1 MAGGNQDEPIRI
13 RAKFHFDGGVEKIF
27 NIALHPKTLELIVP
41 EIPSLPDWTFLEYQK
56 CVNCPLPGTVAR
68 CPIAVNISRLIE
80 EFKNYTS
87 YDKTWIVIETAER
100 IYSKETSIQNGLS
113 SLLGIYMVTSGCP
126 IMDNLRPMVRFH
138 LPFATTME
146 TTYRS
151 VSMYLIAQYFRS
163 RRGLSADWKLEKL
176 DDLYK
181 KIAKV
186 NKGLW
191 GRLSKASTFDAN
203 TNAIVMLNTFG
214 DALRFSMKKEFEEFI
229 PYFEVYLRDDP
240 FEKSPFF

>member
-1 MAGGNQDEPIRI
+1 MADVNQDEPIRI

-27 NIALHPKTLELIVP
+27 NVALHPKTLELIVP

-56 CVNCPLPGTVAR
+56 CVNCPLPDTIAR

-87 YDKTWIVIETAER
+87 YDKTWIVIETVER

-163 RRGLSADWKLEKL
+163 RRGLTADWKLEKL

>member
-1 MAGGNQDEPIRI
+1 M
-13 RAKFHFDGGVEKIF
+13 
-27 NIALHPKTLELIVP
+27 
-41 EIPSLPDWTFLEYQK
+41 
-56 CVNCPLPGTVAR
+56 
-68 CPIAVNISRLIE
+68 
-80 EFKNYTS
+80 
-87 YDKTWIVIETAER
+87 ER
-100 IYSKETSIQNGLS
+100 TYGQETSIQNGLS
-113 SLLGIYMVTSGCP
+113 SLLGIYMVASGCP
-126 IMDNLRPMVRFH
+126 IMDYLRPMVRFH
-138 LPFATTME
+138 LPFATTLE

-163 RRGLSADWKLEKL
+163 KRGLSADWKLEKL

-214 DALRFSMKKEFEEFI
+214 DAIRFSMKKDFEEFI
-229 PYFEVYLRDDP
+229 PYFEMYLRSDP
-240 FEKSPFF
+240 FEKSPFS

>member
-1 MAGGNQDEPIRI
+1 MADGNQDEPIRI
-13 RAKFHFDGGVEKIF
+13 RAKFNFDGGVEKVF
-27 NIALHPKTLELIVP
+27 NVALHPKTLELIVP
-41 EIPSLPDWTFLEYQK
+41 EIPSLPDWTYLQYQK
-56 CVNCPLPGTVAR
+56 CINCPLSDTVVR

-80 EFKNYTS
+80 EFKNFTS
-87 YDKTWIVIETAER
+87 YEKTWIVVETVER
-100 IYSKETSIQNGLS
+100 TYGQETSIQNGLS
-113 SLLGIYMVTSGCP
+113 SLLGIYMVASGCP

-163 RRGLSADWKLEKL
+163 KRGLSADWKLEKL

-191 GRLSKASTFDAN
+191 GRLSKASTLDAN

-214 DALRFSMKKEFEEFI
+214 DAIRFSMKKDFEEFI
-229 PYFEVYLRDDP
+229 PYFEKYLHDDP
-240 FEKSPFF
+240 PENFPFF